1 MAEVL
6 LDMPIMELLG
16 SSETGGP
23 QTTGTEPE
31 FVNLLRSPG
40 IDSQPGGPI
49 RQPYLTYRPAMLPS
63 LAKSIPWNRFL
74 GSLKVYIFGLSCT
87 VGMEGSFRIG
97 RPENM

>member
-31 FVNLLRSPG
+31 FVNLLKVVTNEKG
-40 IDSQPGGPI
+40 EAIGEV
-49 RQPYLTYRPAMLPS
+49 LT
-63 LAKSIPWNRFL
+63 I
-74 GSLKVYIFGLSCT
+74 IC
-87 VGMEGSFRIG
+87 
-97 RPENM
+97 

>member
-31 FVNLLRSPG
+31 FVNLFKEPR
-40 IDSQPGGPI
+40 
-49 RQPYLTYRPAMLPS
+49 
-63 LAKSIPWNRFL
+63 NRF
-74 GSLKVYIFGLSCT
+74 
-87 VGMEGSFRIG
+87 
-97 RPENM
+97 PA

>member
-31 FVNLLRSPG
+31 FVNILRRQGIDIQPDG
-40 IDSQPGGPI
+40 IDS
-49 RQPYLTYRPAMLPS
+49 LE
-63 LAKSIPWNRFL
+63 SIL
-74 GSLKVYIFGLSCT
+74 GLIFELSCT
-87 VGMEGSFRIG
+87 VGMEGSFRT
-97 RPENM
+97 